1 MTNSFLENTSLS
13 KLHLVRKRK
22 TGRPKE
28 RRIRQKRK
36 ASRAKKRTIRP
47 KKPST
52 KLPYR
57 LKEIPIKQIRV
68 WKEAQAR
75 SLDREGIKE
84 LAKSIRTEG
93 LQNPPLVQRES
104 KDSYLLMAGQR
115 RLAALK
121 RLRMRKVPVLI
132 ISKKQEIEDAK
143 AVSVIE
149 NLHRRNMNAKDMAKA
164 CEYLAETMGKT
175 KGARTL
181 GVSMRTFRKY
191 IGFAAVPDQVKD
203 LVPKVITRDEATKLY
218 QIIPNIKKAIERANK
233 ISKYDSPTRKRYLKA
248 LSEDP
253 NASHAAVMRK
263 TKKYRAKRR
272 LLVRLQSKQAKG
284 LSKESLHKEMEPEEL
299 ANKIVSDW
307 LSRRGY

>member
-1 MTNSFLENTSLS
+1 M
-13 KLHLVRKRK
+13 VRKRK
-22 TGRPKE
+22 VRKAKN
-28 RRIRQKRK
+28 RRTRQKRV
-36 ASRAKKRTIRP
+36 SRIKKRKNRRKTTRT
-47 KKPST
+47 KRLVKRST
-52 KLPYR
+52 AKLPYR
-57 LKEIPIKQIRV
+57 LKEIPTKQIRV

-84 LAKSIRTEG
+84 LAKSIRMEG
-93 LQNPPLVQRES
+93 LQNPPLVQREG

-121 RLRMRKVPVLI
+121 RLRMRKIPVLV
-132 ISKKQEIEDAK
+132 ISQKQEIEDAK

-191 IGFAAVPDQVKD
+191 LGFAAVPDQIKD
-203 LVPKVITRDEATKLY
+203 LVPKVITRDDATKLY
-218 QIIPNIKKAIERANK
+218 QIIPNIKKVIDIANK

-253 NASHAAVMRK
+253 SASHASVMRK
-263 TKKYRAKRR
+263 AKKYRAKKR
-272 LLVRLQSKQAKG
+272 LLVKLQSKQAKG
-284 LSKESLHKEMEPEEL
+284 LSKESLHKDMEPEEL

>member
-22 TGRPKE
+22 TGIPKG

-36 ASRAKKRTIRP
+36 ASRTKRTIRP
-47 KKPST
+47 KRPSA

-93 LQNPPLVQRES
+93 LQNPPLVQREG

-164 CEYLAETMGKT
+164 CEYLADTMGKT

-218 QIIPNIKKAIERANK
+218 QIIPNIKKAIERATK

-248 LSEDP
+248 LSEDSS
-253 NASHAAVMRK
+253 ASHAAVMRK